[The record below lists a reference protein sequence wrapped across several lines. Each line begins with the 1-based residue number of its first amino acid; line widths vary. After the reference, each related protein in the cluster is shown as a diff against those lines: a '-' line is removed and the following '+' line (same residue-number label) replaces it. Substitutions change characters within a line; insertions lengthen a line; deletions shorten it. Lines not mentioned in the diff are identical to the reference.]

1 MAAEIIMPKLG
12 LTMTEG
18 TVDTWLK
25 NEGDAITKGEV
36 VCTISSEKLTHDVEA
51 TESGK
56 LIQILV
62 QAGEDAPCQAPIGL
76 IGAEGEDVT
85 DTEEKLDTQDKEGKN
100 DEINEQS
107 SAEKERQKD
116 TSLQTDA
123 VKKEGARFF
132 ITPLARKIAKEKGVD
147 YTQIN
152 GTGGNGRIT
161 RRDIEMYVPV
171 LETSTMSTTQPQTE
185 VAKGLSG
192 MRKTIAQ
199 RMMTSLHT
207 TAQVTIQQKA
217 DITHLLDFITELKMK
232 ADIPLVDGQTSITTL
247 LARAVVLALKESP
260 KMNAWYDGE
269 IYKEVS
275 EIHLGIAVAL
285 PEGLVVP
292 VIENADHRT
301 LTDLGKTMNSRIH
314 DVRAGSLDGS
324 HYSGSTFTIS
334 NLGKSGVEYFTPIL
348 NQPEVGILGV
358 GTLIKELALSEEGK
372 IIEQKKLPL
381 SLTFDH
387 QIIDGSPAAEFLS
400 KIIYYLEHPYSLVL

>member
-147 YTQIN
+147 YTQSM
-152 GTGGNGRIT
+152 GLEETDGLLE
-161 RRDIEMYVPV
+161 EM
-171 LETSTMSTTQPQTE
+171 
-185 VAKGLSG
+185 
-192 MRKTIAQ
+192 
-199 RMMTSLHT
+199 
-207 TAQVTIQQKA
+207 
-217 DITHLLDFITELKMK
+217 
-232 ADIPLVDGQTSITTL
+232 
-247 LARAVVLALKESP
+247 
-260 KMNAWYDGE
+260 
-269 IYKEVS
+269 
-275 EIHLGIAVAL
+275 
-285 PEGLVVP
+285 
-292 VIENADHRT
+292 
-301 LTDLGKTMNSRIH
+301 
-314 DVRAGSLDGS
+314 
-324 HYSGSTFTIS
+324 
-334 NLGKSGVEYFTPIL
+334 
-348 NQPEVGILGV
+348 
-358 GTLIKELALSEEGK
+358 
-372 IIEQKKLPL
+372 
-381 SLTFDH
+381 
-387 QIIDGSPAAEFLS
+387 S
-400 KIIYYLEHPYSLVL
+400 KCTYLF